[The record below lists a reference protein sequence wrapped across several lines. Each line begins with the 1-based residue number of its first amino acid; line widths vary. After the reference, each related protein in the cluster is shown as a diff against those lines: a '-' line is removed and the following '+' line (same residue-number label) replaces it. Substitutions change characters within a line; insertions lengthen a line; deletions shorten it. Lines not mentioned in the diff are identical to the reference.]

1 MSRLLL
7 AACMPNL
14 RQLRQIRRSQGR
26 IQEFSLGGRDGERFA
41 WAYNG
46 GLGAEPP
53 AGSRGRAPGQGVSPE
68 AERLSLFQCP
78 KEGEIWPIVKDF
90 SVVLKLVQQSVSSQ

>member
-1 MSRLLL
+1 MPNFKSLSLVVLKLLVFNSPKFKVSRDPGLTPFSKKFLGTMSRLLL

-41 WAYNG
+41 
-46 GLGAEPP
+46 
-53 AGSRGRAPGQGVSPE
+53 
-68 AERLSLFQCP
+68 
-78 KEGEIWPIVKDF
+78 
-90 SVVLKLVQQSVSSQ
+90 